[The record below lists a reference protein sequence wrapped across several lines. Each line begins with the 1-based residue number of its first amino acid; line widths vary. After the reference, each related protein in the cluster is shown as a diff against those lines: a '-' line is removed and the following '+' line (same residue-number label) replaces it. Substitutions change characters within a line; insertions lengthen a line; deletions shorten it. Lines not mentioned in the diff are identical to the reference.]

1 MQTLYG
7 AETHTWS
14 YTATLTC
21 GVMPHQKLE
30 YAPVESSMGAMTDLF
45 SAISRLR
52 VLGLVRMLSVS
63 ANWSRRRET
72 NRRRSDR

>member
-1 MQTLYG
+1 MADISAHTQTSYG
-7 AETHTWS
+7 AVR
-14 YTATLTC
+14 LTC

-52 VLGLVRMLSVS
+52 VSGLVRMLSVS
-63 ANWSRRRET
+63 ANWSRRREA
-72 NRRRSDR
+72 NRRRSER